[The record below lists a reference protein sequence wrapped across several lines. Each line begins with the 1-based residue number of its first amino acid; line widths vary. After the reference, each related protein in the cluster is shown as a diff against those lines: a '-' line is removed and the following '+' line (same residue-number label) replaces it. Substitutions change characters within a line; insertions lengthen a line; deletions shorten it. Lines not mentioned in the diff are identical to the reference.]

1 MWSHLGNGNFYKKRL
16 GKKKQER
23 LNLCQSNVWPKW
35 KPVPVWTKSQVW
47 TFTLTIIGTPTLE
60 TTLLLQYIGDLRKE
74 IRELPNEFHSNIRW
88 LWFWLRCER
97 AGYRGSKFQ
106 MITNNLYMLHCS
118 GRQREMEKGKLR
130 SLRKPRENK

>member
-47 TFTLTIIGTPTLE
+47 TFTLTIIGTPTLG

-74 IRELPNEFHSNIRW
+74 IRELPNEFHFNIRW
-88 LWFWLRCER
+88 LWFWLRCEK
-97 AGYRGSKFQ
+97 GVRGRGTEVQNFKWLQIIYTCF
-106 MITNNLYMLHCS
+106 IALED
-118 GRQREMEKGKLR
+118 RER
-130 SLRKPRENK
+130 WRKAN